1 MDKRIR
7 DKTGEERVMNNGEIA
22 KIIKYKK
29 WDDIDVL
36 FIETGYISYGQQYS
50 NFKCGKLKDP
60 YLKIIKGV
68 ACVGETS
75 TIDENGKVLKSREVW
90 GDMIKRCYDEKQLKK
105 RPSYIGV
112 TVCDEWL
119 CYANFK
125 EWYDKNIYEIKD
137 ERIHLDKDILIKGN
151 KVYSPETCIFVP
163 QRINNLFREFN
174 NNEFPTLEERSN
186 GTFAIRVRM
195 NGKSKRIS
203 GFETKEKAEECYF
216 KEKRQ
221 IIKEIAEE
229 YKDKIPNKL
238 YNRLIEISNEEGENG
253 I

>member
-1 MDKRIR
+1 MDKKTIDRI
-7 DKTGEERVMNNGEIA
+7 GEERVMNCGMKA
-22 KIIKYKK
+22 KIIAYRNCG
-29 WDDIDVL
+29 DMT
-36 FIETGYISYGQQYS
+36 IEFEDGYIIDRVQYT
-50 NFKCGKLKDP
+50 NFKRRIIKNP
-60 YLKIIKGV
+60 YAKIIKGV
-68 ACVGETS
+68 ACIGETS
-75 TIDENGKVLKSREVW
+75 TVDINGKVLKSREVW
-90 GDMIKRCYDEKQLKK
+90 GDMIKRCYDEKQLKR

-137 ERIHLDKDILIKGN
+137 ERMQLDKDILIKGN

-163 QRINNLFREFN
+163 QRINTLFREFN

-186 GTFAIRVRM
+186 GSFAIRVRM

-203 GFETKEKAEECYF
+203 GFETKEKAEECYL

>member
-22 KIIKYKK
+22 KIIEYKK

-50 NFKCGKLKDP
+50 NFKRGTLKDP
-60 YLKIIKGV
+60 YLKTIKGV
-68 ACVGETS
+68 AYVGETS
-75 TIDENGKVLKSREVW
+75 TIDENGKKLKSREVW

-105 RPSYIGV
+105 RPSYMDV

-137 ERIHLDKDILIKGN
+137 EKVQLDKDILVKGN
-151 KVYSPETCIFVP
+151 KIYSPETCIFVP
-163 QRINNLFREFN
+163 HDINSLFTKTNAKRGKYPIGVTYKTRDNVFEVQCSVDGKETYLGRTKDP
-174 NNEFPTLEERSN
+174 NE
-186 GTFAIRVRM
+186 
-195 NGKSKRIS
+195 
-203 GFETKEKAEECYF
+203 GFYMYKKYKE
-216 KEKRQ
+216 
-221 IIKEIAEE
+221 
-229 YKDKIPNKL
+229 
-238 YNRLIEISNEEGENG
+238 
-253 I
+253 

>member
-22 KIIKYKK
+22 KIIEYKK

-50 NFKCGKLKDP
+50 NFKRGTLKDP
-60 YLKIIKGV
+60 YLKTIKGV

-75 TIDENGKVLKSREVW
+75 TIDENGKKLKSREVW

-105 RPSYIGV
+105 RPSYIDV

-137 ERIHLDKDILIKGN
+137 EKVQLDKDILVKGN
-151 KVYSPETCIFVP
+151 KIYSPETCIFAP
-163 QRINNLFREFN
+163 QRINVLFRKFK
-174 NNEFPTLEERSN
+174 NEFPTLEERSN
-186 GTFAIRVRM
+186 GTFAIRVRS

-203 GFETKEKAEECYF
+203 GFETKEKAWDCYL
-216 KEKRQ
+216 KEKQQ
-221 IIKEIAEE
+221 IIREVTEE

-238 YNRLIEISNEEGENG
+238 YNRLIEISNEEGRND

>member
-1 MDKRIR
+1 
-7 DKTGEERVMNNGEIA
+7 
-22 KIIKYKK
+22 
-29 WDDIDVL
+29 
-36 FIETGYISYGQQYS
+36 
-50 NFKCGKLKDP
+50 
-60 YLKIIKGV
+60 
-68 ACVGETS
+68 
-75 TIDENGKVLKSREVW
+75 
-90 GDMIKRCYDEKQLKK
+90 MIKRFYYENSLKK

-125 EWYDKNIYEIKD
+125 EWYDENIYEIKD

-151 KVYSPETCIFVP
+151 KVYSPETCIFAP
-163 QRINNLFREFN
+163 QRINTLFRELN

-203 GFETKEKAEECYF
+203 GFETKEKAEECYL

-238 YNRLIEISNEEGENG
+238 YNRLIEISNEEE
-253 I
+253 

>member
-50 NFKCGKLKDP
+50 NFKRGTLKDP

-90 GDMIKRCYDEKQLKK
+90 GDMIKRCYDENSLKK

-125 EWYDKNIYEIKD
+125 EWYDENIYEIKD

-151 KVYSPETCIFVP
+151 KVYSPETCIFAP
-163 QRINNLFREFN
+163 QRINTLFRELN

-186 GTFAIRVRM
+186 GTFAIRIRM

-203 GFETKEKAEECYF
+203 GFKTKEKAEECYL
-216 KEKRQ
+216 KERRQ

-238 YNRLIEISNEEGENG
+238 YNRLIEISNEEE
-253 I
+253 

>member
-1 MDKRIR
+1 MDKKTIDRI
-7 DKTGEERVMNNGEIA
+7 GEERVMNCGMKA
-22 KIIKYKK
+22 KIIAYRNCG
-29 WDDIDVL
+29 DMT
-36 FIETGYISYGQQYS
+36 IEFEDGYIIDRVQYT
-50 NFKCGKLKDP
+50 NFKRRIIKNP
-60 YLKIIKGV
+60 YAKIIKGV
-68 ACVGETS
+68 ACIGETS
-75 TIDENGKVLKSREVW
+75 TVDINGKVLKSREVW
-90 GDMIKRCYDEKQLKK
+90 GDMIKRCYDEKQLKR

-137 ERIHLDKDILIKGN
+137 ERMQLDKDILIKGN

-163 QRINNLFREFN
+163 QRINTLFREFN

-203 GFETKEKAEECYF
+203 GFETKEKAEECYL

>member
-50 NFKCGKLKDP
+50 NFKRGALKDP
-60 YLKIIKGV
+60 YLKTIKGV

-90 GDMIKRCYDEKQLKK
+90 GDMIKRCYDEKQFKK
-105 RPSYIGV
+105 RPSYMGV

-137 ERIHLDKDILIKGN
+137 EKVQLDKDILVKGN
-151 KVYSPETCIFVP
+151 KIYSPETCIFAP
-163 QRINNLFREFN
+163 QRINILFRELN
-174 NNEFPTLEERSN
+174 NNEFPTLEERNN

-203 GFETKEKAEECYF
+203 GFKTKEKAEECYL
-216 KEKRQ
+216 KEKRR

-238 YNRLIEISNEEGENG
+238 
-253 I
+253 

>member
-22 KIIKYKK
+22 KIIEYKK

-36 FIETGYISYGQQYS
+36 FIETGYISYSQQYS
-50 NFKCGKLKDP
+50 NFKKGALKDP
-60 YLKIIKGV
+60 YLKTIKGV

-75 TIDENGKVLKSREVW
+75 TTDENGKVLKSREVW
-90 GDMIKRCYDEKQLKK
+90 GDMIKRCYDEKQLKR
-105 RPSYIGV
+105 RPSYMGV

-125 EWYDKNIYEIKD
+125 EWYDENIYEIKD

-163 QRINNLFREFN
+163 QRINVLFREFK
-174 NNEFPTLEERSN
+174 NEFPTLEERSN
-186 GTFAIRVRM
+186 GTFAIRIRM

-203 GFETKEKAEECYF
+203 GFETKEKAEECYL

-221 IIKEIAEE
+221 TIKKIAKE

-238 YNRLIEISNEEGENG
+238 YNRLIEISNEEEQND